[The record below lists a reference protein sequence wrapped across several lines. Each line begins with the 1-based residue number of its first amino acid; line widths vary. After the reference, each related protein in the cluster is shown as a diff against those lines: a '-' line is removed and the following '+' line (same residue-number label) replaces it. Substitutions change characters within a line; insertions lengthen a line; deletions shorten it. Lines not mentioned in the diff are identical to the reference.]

1 MRDRVQVDRS
11 FVARVQD
18 AAKAGVT
25 EHAPLH
31 LLRERIE
38 GTPTPPAGES
48 GPTPPADE
56 SAPMPADEGAPMSAD
71 EGVPMETDDGAPM
84 SADTASIPVDELPLP
99 PERLAALKR
108 RPVCRFGLTWRLI
121 ASPTIVTTTTR
132 LRAAP

>member
-1 MRDRVQVDRS
+1 MQVDRS

-71 EGVPMETDDGAPM
+71 EGVPVETDDGAPIAGTDLVCYKEGEEGVQERCRKATQLVI
-84 SADTASIPVDELPLP
+84 SPQTAAD
-99 PERLAALKR
+99 LAAAPLA
-108 RPVCRFGLTWRLI
+108 TLI
-121 ASPTIVTTTTR
+121 LI
-132 LRAAP
+132 